1 MKKLFLVAL
10 FIFTIFDCHIAAG
23 EEISNNF
30 MVVNNTR
37 ISYIKDTLI
46 INKNNQNIVFRFNK
60 PRKKLLASQLN
71 KYAINKNIGI
81 DNYYTDS
88 KGVIHKYE
96 IFHDKKTTLVIYEF
110 LDELDGKEIMI
121 KSDKLI
127 EWLKNIMMEVH

>member
-10 FIFTIFDCHIAAG
+10 FIFTIFDCYVAAG
-23 EEISNNF
+23 EEISSNF
-30 MVVNNTR
+30 MVVNKTR

-46 INKNNQNIVFRFNK
+46 INNNNQSIVFRFNK
-60 PRKKLLASQLN
+60 QRKKLFTSQLN
-71 KYAINKNIGI
+71 KYEINKNLEI